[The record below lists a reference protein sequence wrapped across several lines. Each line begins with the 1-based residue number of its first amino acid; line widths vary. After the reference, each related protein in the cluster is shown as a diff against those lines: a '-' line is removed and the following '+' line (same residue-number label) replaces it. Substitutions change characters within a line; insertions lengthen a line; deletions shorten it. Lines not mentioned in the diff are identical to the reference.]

1 VLARSS
7 ASQHGENFFC
17 DKIKRSRNRV
27 IPRTFSPLTF
37 VKMRN
42 ETFMAA
48 GDTFLTGIAFIE
60 PIEIKRKYQKAAF
73 RINLGAARV
82 FSCLSQV
89 F

>member
-1 VLARSS
+1 
-7 ASQHGENFFC
+7 
-17 DKIKRSRNRV
+17 
-27 IPRTFSPLTF
+27 
-37 VKMRN
+37 
-42 ETFMAA
+42 MAA

>member
-1 VLARSS
+1 
-7 ASQHGENFFC
+7 
-17 DKIKRSRNRV
+17 
-27 IPRTFSPLTF
+27 
-37 VKMRN
+37 MRN

-48 GDTFLTGIAFIE
+48 GDTFLTAIAFIE

-73 RINLGAARV
+73 RINLDAGRV